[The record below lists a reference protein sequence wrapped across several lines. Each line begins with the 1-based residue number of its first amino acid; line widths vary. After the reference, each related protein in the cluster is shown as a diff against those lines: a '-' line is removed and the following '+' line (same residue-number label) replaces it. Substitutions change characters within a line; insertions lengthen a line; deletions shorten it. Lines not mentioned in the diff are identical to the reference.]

1 MFLYS
6 LWKAPNW
13 PVSLIFIGSLDDRQM
28 GLTWGQHNQ
37 QEIWVMGG
45 YIFKPCAL
53 GLFNQG
59 NWLMVPWC
67 REHLHHRRWPGKD
80 DLPGGF
86 GGGRFPSS
94 LRSCALQ
101 RGCES
106 LFFFHACSSPSG
118 LFVQNSLLNL
128 AIVFEVVCSTIS
140 QEIRKKHSGEV
151 HTPERP
157 SVRSEVNGLL

>member
-37 QEIWVMGG
+37 QEIWVMGS
-45 YIFKPCAL
+45 YIFKPCTL

-67 REHLHHRRWPGKD
+67 REHLHHRRWPEKD